1 MKVFQFMLEKTDNL
15 LKVYVAAKDLH
26 TAIKFIEMTHK
37 DCDIK
42 GIFIFEETFYIALDE
57 DDLES
62 PNDPEDNK

>member
-26 TAIKFIEMTHK
+26 TAIKFIEMTHE
-37 DCDIK
+37 DYDIK

-62 PNDPEDNK
+62 QDEPEDNK